1 MLRNPATWRS
11 AELLSKLL
19 RPPVVHSP
27 FRTTNSSPTPLHL
40 SLLPIS
46 IFTSFVLLFVRP
58 PSHTYFLPPFHFLF
72 LSRVVRAILPVK
84 MDMNHLIGQ
93 RFNLISKSD
102 IRYVGTLHEINPEA
116 STIALQNVV
125 SFGTEGRRGN
135 PAEEIPPSNSI
146 YEYIVFRGSDVKD
159 ISVADDTKENAQPE
173 PPRMPDDPAILGS
186 TPQPGPG
193 PQVFPQQPQQPPQ
206 QPLQQPPQGPRPP
219 PPGYP
224 QQPQFQGYYP
234 PYGPRYPP
242 FPPGPG
248 YPAMPYGAPP
258 GWYPPGQGFP
268 QPPGQF
274 PPQMPI
280 GPPGPHRTP
289 PTQGAAPTGPKATSE
304 LPVSDRPVSKPPGQ
318 EPTAAPAPARPV
330 DSAPT
335 PPIESKPSVAEAVK
349 ATTSPTERAPP
360 TGPRAGRAP
369 PVIPITTPAK
379 PSVPVAASAPL
390 APANA
395 NNVTQGTAQAAI
407 TEATRAAT
415 AAVAAAMAKLPQ
427 PNGQKKPQPGDVSV
441 EGITRQMGEMKPY
454 EASRAPRGGQQTRG
468 RGGHRGQHHAQ
479 ANKKVEVPKT
489 DYDFE
494 TANAKFNKQDLVKE
508 AIATGSPVEE
518 VESPAQ
524 TTNVAELAPTTQS
537 ASVYNKSTSFFD
549 NISSEARDRE
559 EGTGARSVGREWRG
573 EEEKR
578 NIETFGQGS
587 VDGYRSSYRGR
598 GRGRGYGRGRG
609 GYGRGYGSRG
619 RGGRPQSTGVP
630 TAN

>member
-1 MLRNPATWRS
+1 
-11 AELLSKLL
+11 
-19 RPPVVHSP
+19 
-27 FRTTNSSPTPLHL
+27 
-40 SLLPIS
+40 
-46 IFTSFVLLFVRP
+46 
-58 PSHTYFLPPFHFLF
+58 
-72 LSRVVRAILPVK
+72 

-135 PAEEIPPSNSI
+135 PAEELPPSNSV

-159 ISVADDTKENAQPE
+159 ISMAEDTKENAQPS
-173 PPRMPDDPAILGS
+173 PPQMPDDPAILGS
-186 TPQPGPG
+186 APRPGPG
-193 PQVFPQQPQQPPQ
+193 PSSGPGPQGLPSQSQQPPQ

-224 QQPQFQGYYP
+224 QQPQFPQGYYN

-258 GWYPPGQGFP
+258 GWYPPPGQGFP
-268 QPPGQF
+268 PGPGQF
-274 PPQMPI
+274 PPQVPI
-280 GPPGPHRTP
+280 GPPGQHHTP
-289 PTQGAAPTGPKATSE
+289 PSQRAAPTAPKTTSE
-304 LPVSDRPVSKPPGQ
+304 LPVGDRPLSRPAVQ
-318 EPTAAPAPARPV
+318 ETGPAPAAPA
-330 DSAPT
+330 DGAPT
-335 PPIESKPSVAEAVK
+335 PPVESKPSVAEAVK
-349 ATTSPTERAPP
+349 ATTAAPAERIPP
-360 TGPRAGRAP
+360 TGPRSGRAP
-369 PVIPITTPAK
+369 PVIPITPAK
-379 PSVPVAASAPL
+379 PGAPAAAQAPMASAT
-390 APANA
+390 A
-395 NNVTQGTAQAAI
+395 NNVTQNTAQAAI
-407 TEATRAAT
+407 SEATRAAT

-427 PNGQKKPQPGDVSV
+427 PNGQKKPQHGDDSV
-441 EGITRQMGEMKPY
+441 EGLTRQMGEMKPY
-454 EASRAPRGGQQTRG
+454 DGNRAPRSGQHSRG
-468 RGGHRGQHHAQ
+468 RGGHRGQFQAQ
-479 ANKKVEVPKT
+479 ANKKVEVPQT

-508 AIATGSPVEE
+508 AIASGSPLEE

-524 TTNVAELAPTTQS
+524 IDTAVEAPSTTQG
-537 ASVYNKSTSFFD
+537 ANVYNRTTSFFD

-559 EGTGARSVGREWRG
+559 EGSNVRAGGREWRG

-609 GYGRGYGSRG
+609 SYGRGYGSRG
-619 RGGRPQSTGVP
+619 RGNRNMSQSTGVP

>member
-1 MLRNPATWRS
+1 
-11 AELLSKLL
+11 
-19 RPPVVHSP
+19 
-27 FRTTNSSPTPLHL
+27 
-40 SLLPIS
+40 
-46 IFTSFVLLFVRP
+46 
-58 PSHTYFLPPFHFLF
+58 
-72 LSRVVRAILPVK
+72 

-159 ISVADDTKENAQPE
+159 ISVAEDTKENEQPE
-173 PPRMPDDPAILGS
+173 PPQMPDDPAILGS
-186 TPQPGPG
+186 VPRPGPG
-193 PQVFPQQPQQPPQ
+193 PQGLPPQPQQPP
-206 QPLQQPPQGPRPP
+206 QQPPQGPRPP

-234 PYGPRYPP
+234 PSPYGPRYPP

-258 GWYPPGQGFP
+258 GWYPPPGQGFP
-268 QPPGQF
+268 QGPGQF
-274 PPQMPI
+274 PPQIPI
-280 GPPGPHRTP
+280 GPPGQHHTP
-289 PTQGAAPTGPKATSE
+289 PSQQAAPTGPRATSE
-304 LPVSDRPVSKPPGQ
+304 LPVNKPAGQ
-318 EPTAAPAPARPV
+318 ESTPAPPPAAPA
-330 DSAPT
+330 DGAPT
-335 PPIESKPSVAEAVK
+335 PPVESKPSVAEAVK
-349 ATTSPTERAPP
+349 ATIDFPAERVPP
-360 TGPRAGRAP
+360 TGPRAGRVP
-369 PVIPITTPAK
+369 PVIPITPAK
-379 PSVPVAASAPL
+379 PSVPAAANAPL
-390 APANA
+390 APATV
-395 NNVTQGTAQAAI
+395 NNVTTQGTAQAAI

-427 PNGQKKPQPGDVSV
+427 PNGQKKPQPADPSV
-441 EGITRQMGEMKPY
+441 EGVTRQLGEMKPY
-454 EASRAPRGGQQTRG
+454 DANRAPCGGQHPRG
-468 RGGHRGQHHAQ
+468 RGGHRGQFQGQ

-508 AIATGSPVEE
+508 AIATGSPVQE

-524 TTNVAELAPTTQS
+524 ATTTAEPPTTTQS
-537 ASVYNKSTSFFD
+537 ANVYNRTTSFFD

-559 EGTGARSVGREWRG
+559 DNSGARAGGREWRG

-609 GYGRGYGSRG
+609 GYSRGYGSRG
-619 RGGRPQSTGVP
+619 RGGRNISQSTGVP